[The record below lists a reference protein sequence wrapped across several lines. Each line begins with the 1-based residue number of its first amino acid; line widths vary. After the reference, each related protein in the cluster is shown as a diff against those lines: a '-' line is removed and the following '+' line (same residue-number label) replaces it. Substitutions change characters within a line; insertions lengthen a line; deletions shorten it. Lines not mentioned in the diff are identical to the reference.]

1 MKMASQVNSDIQ
13 LFYNFGI
20 VERLISPLLT
30 LAVAVPCTMRY
41 LCGFGWK
48 FYIISTVISLVL
60 VPEQCSLRKN
70 RKDCRI
76 AASYIVSINTQNE
89 EFMIGVTCEEHKQ
102 EIESR
107 LQVLQRQRALPDG
120 FIRFQPLKILVT
132 ECIKSDHETAE
143 QTP

>member
-1 MKMASQVNSDIQ
+1 M
-13 LFYNFGI
+13 
-20 VERLISPLLT
+20 
-30 LAVAVPCTMRY
+30 
-41 LCGFGWK
+41 
-48 FYIISTVISLVL
+48 L
-60 VPEQCSLRKN
+60 VPEHCSLRKN

-89 EFMIGVTCEEHKQ
+89 EFMIGVTCDEHKQ

-143 QTP
+143 QTHRSI